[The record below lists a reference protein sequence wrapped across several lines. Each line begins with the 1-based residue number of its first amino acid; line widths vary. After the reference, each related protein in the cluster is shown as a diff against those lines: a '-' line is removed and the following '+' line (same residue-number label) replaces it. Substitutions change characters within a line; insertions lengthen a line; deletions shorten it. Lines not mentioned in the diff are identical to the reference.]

1 MARPWETLPERIHP
15 VAWLILPVSLSTAAS
30 AGAVTSNGST
40 LPAPWATRVAFD
52 TVGSGA
58 LFGSRSVRAGPDIIA
73 MIRLS
78 IFVATATLWQAPAI
92 AGVLVS
98 LCPAWIAV
106 AFAPSPSA

>member
-1 MARPWETLPERIHP
+1 
-15 VAWLILPVSLSTAAS
+15 
-30 AGAVTSNGST
+30 
-40 LPAPWATRVAFD
+40 
-52 TVGSGA
+52 
-58 LFGSRSVRAGPDIIA
+58 